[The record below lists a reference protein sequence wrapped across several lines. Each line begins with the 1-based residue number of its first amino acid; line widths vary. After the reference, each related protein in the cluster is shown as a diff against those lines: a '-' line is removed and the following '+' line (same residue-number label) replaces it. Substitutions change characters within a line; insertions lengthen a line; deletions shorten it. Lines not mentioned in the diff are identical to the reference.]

1 MRMRVLAIEFCPEL
15 PPPISEL
22 GTHEKY
28 LPWGY
33 QLAIEHVTRRPINLC
48 RNELNQ
54 PPKTGRRGENN
65 YIIHLYGWKAWWLN
79 ATKVRHEKS
88 SVTGTK
94 ETTRSSVEKSEVEK
108 AKFIAKF
115 YPIMTETRPTKNE
128 YGEEKLKEI
137 DITKLSSRC
146 TPKRGRELDDFS
158 DIESPSKRNNSKS
171 IKSLAA
177 RKTTILR
184 LGCDNEVILPDE
196 TETLNLEE
204 NT

>member
-1 MRMRVLAIEFCPEL
+1 MRVLAIEFCPEQ
-15 PPPISEL
+15 PPSISKP
-22 GTHEKY
+22 GTYEKS

-33 QLAIEHVTRRPINLC
+33 QLAIEHVTRSPINLC

-65 YIIHLYGWKAWWLN
+65 YIIHLYGWRAWWLN
-79 ATKVRHEKS
+79 ATKVKHEKS

-94 ETTRSSVEKSEVEK
+94 ETTTSRVKKSEVEK

-115 YPIMTETRPTKNE
+115 YPTVTKIRPTKSE
-128 YGEEKLKEI
+128 YGEEKPKEI
-137 DITKLSSRC
+137 NITKLSSSC
-146 TPKRGRELDDFS
+146 TPKRGRELYDFS

-171 IKSLAA
+171 FTSLAA
-177 RKTTILR
+177 ILR
-184 LGCDNEVILPDE
+184 LGCDNEVILPAE

-204 NT
+204 NA

>member
-1 MRMRVLAIEFCPEL
+1 M
-15 PPPISEL
+15 
-22 GTHEKY
+22 
-28 LPWGY
+28 
-33 QLAIEHVTRRPINLC
+33 
-48 RNELNQ
+48 
-54 PPKTGRRGENN
+54 
-65 YIIHLYGWKAWWLN
+65 N

-94 ETTRSSVEKSEVEK
+94 EKTRSRVEKSEVEK

-115 YPIMTETRPTKNE
+115 YPIMTETRPTKSE